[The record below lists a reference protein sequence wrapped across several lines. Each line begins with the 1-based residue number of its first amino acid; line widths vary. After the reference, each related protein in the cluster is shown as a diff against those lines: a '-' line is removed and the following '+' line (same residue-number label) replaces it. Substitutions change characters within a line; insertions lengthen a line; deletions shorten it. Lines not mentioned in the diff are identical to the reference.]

1 MFLLMQKLKRVPRK
15 NRNFEIVTEEWL
27 KYKKNTV
34 KSSTYYNYLYSV
46 EKYLYPKF
54 AGKDI
59 TKIDN
64 YNEFIDELS
73 DTLAPKTVK
82 DIVTKLKEILRYYE
96 EENNTEL
103 KIKKISSP
111 KLSKKEI
118 KILSKREREKLERYC
133 LKENSLKS
141 LGIIICLNTGL
152 RIGEVCALKWKNV
165 NLEEKIINVKETIE
179 RVYIKKENKT
189 TIIMGE
195 PKSISSIRRIPINSK
210 LYGILKNMKKRSKPE
225 AFVLTGSCTQYVEP
239 RNYQYNFK
247 AILKKLKIK
256 PYKFHTLRHTFATN
270 CIEAGMDIK
279 SLSELLGHSDVSITL
294 NVYVHSA
301 DRIKRKFLEKI

>member
-82 DIVTKLKEILRYYE
+82 DIVTKLKEILRYY
-96 EENNTEL
+96 
-103 KIKKISSP
+103 
-111 KLSKKEI
+111 
-118 KILSKREREKLERYC
+118 
-133 LKENSLKS
+133 
-141 LGIIICLNTGL
+141 
-152 RIGEVCALKWKNV
+152 
-165 NLEEKIINVKETIE
+165 
-179 RVYIKKENKT
+179 
-189 TIIMGE
+189 
-195 PKSISSIRRIPINSK
+195 
-210 LYGILKNMKKRSKPE
+210 
-225 AFVLTGSCTQYVEP
+225 
-239 RNYQYNFK
+239 
-247 AILKKLKIK
+247 
-256 PYKFHTLRHTFATN
+256 
-270 CIEAGMDIK
+270 
-279 SLSELLGHSDVSITL
+279 
-294 NVYVHSA
+294 
-301 DRIKRKFLEKI
+301 